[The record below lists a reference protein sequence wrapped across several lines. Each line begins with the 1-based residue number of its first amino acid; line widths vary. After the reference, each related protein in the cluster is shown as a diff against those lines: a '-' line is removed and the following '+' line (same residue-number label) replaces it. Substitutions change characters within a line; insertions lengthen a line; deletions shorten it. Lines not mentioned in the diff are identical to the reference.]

1 MKQMSINDLK
11 QARDWLNAKH
21 VNWGGAD
28 VVEAAKEAVEKQI
41 PKKAQHS
48 DVIVGLKSGI
58 CPVCEGRIFYLC
70 SYCYHYG
77 QKLDWG
83 KEQ

>member
-1 MKQMSINDLK
+1 MKIMESNKLK
-11 QARDWLNAKH
+11 QAKIWLNRHTGWRDLENVKVCRRAI
-21 VNWGGAD
+21 
-28 VVEAAKEAVEKQI
+28 EKQI

-70 SYCYHYG
+70 SYCYHCG